1 MFESERKKLIMT
13 DIDKV
18 LQTQKIKKAN
28 GLNTDKEDLLIVN
41 EVFSMLPADEEP
53 KEKPKVVQH
62 PLIKCK
68 ELFPVYKEAFQNLQN
83 TYSTWK
89 NDSTDEN
96 YEKFCSEFY
105 KFNDLDFDFFD
116 AMIEF
121 GNFIDAVPIPELPPE
136 FMLPIEEI
144 MNNPLDYCF
153 DFAINLLQVA
163 IPFVEDALA
172 TADKGKCMTLAP
184 YMSGCCTNML
194 FAIKDARYK

>member
-1 MFESERKKLIMT
+1 MT

-28 GLNTDKEDLLIVN
+28 GLNTDKEDLIIVN
-41 EVFSMLPADEEP
+41 EVFSMLPPDEEP

-68 ELFPVYKEAFQNLQN
+68 ELFSMYKESFQNLQK
-83 TYSTWK
+83 TYSIWK

-96 YEKFCSEFY
+96 YETLCSEFY
-105 KFNDLDFDFFD
+105 KFNDLDLDFFD

-121 GNFIDAVPIPELPPE
+121 GDFIDAIPIPELPSK

-153 DFAINLLQVA
+153 DFAMNIIQTA
-163 IPFVEDALA
+163 MPFIENALDAS
-172 TADKGKCMTLAP
+172 DKGRCMTLAP
-184 YMSGCCTNML
+184 YISGCCTSML
-194 FAIKDARYK
+194 FTVKDTRYK